1 MMWAT
6 MAVSGLVTFLLRFS
20 VIYQVRSSNLP
31 VWLENILKYVPTSV
45 FAALI
50 FPAVFLGESGSLEF
64 IGNPKILAG
73 LAALVVAILM
83 KNVIITIAT
92 GMTVLW
98 TLTMIL
104 Q

>member
-1 MMWAT
+1 MIWAT

-20 VIYQVRSSNLP
+20 VIYQVKSSKLP
-31 VWLENILKYVPTSV
+31 GWLENILKYVPTSV

-64 IGNPKILAG
+64 IGNPKILAA

-83 KNVIITIAT
+83 KNVIITITT
-92 GMTVLW
+92 GMIVLW
-98 TLTMIL
+98 ALTLI
-104 Q
+104 

>member
-20 VIYQVRSSNLP
+20 VIYRVKNSNLP
-31 VWLENILKYVPTSV
+31 AWLENILKYVPTSV

-64 IGNPKILAG
+64 IGNPKILATV
-73 LAALVVAILM
+73 AALVVAILM
-83 KNVIITIAT
+83 KNVIITITT
-92 GMTVLW
+92 GMIVLW
-98 TLTMIL
+98 TLTLI
-104 Q
+104 